1 MSCNPI
7 VSSAVLVL
15 LAGICAAQGPSGS
28 ADGKQDIREM
38 VARASSLTLDAD
50 GRAEGLR
57 VNATP
62 LFRFNDAARE
72 TSDGTLWLW
81 EAGSAPLAVL
91 CLFHKSV
98 LAQEWNYELTLLGD
112 GPVQVSGRPG
122 WTWGPAPRRQQWVT
136 IDGPVVDGRDA
147 VRLRQFKALAHE
159 FVATEPEH
167 ASSALRLLPQPV
179 HRYART
185 DGDVIDGTL
194 FLFVWETNPEVV
206 MQLEAL
212 GGSAPGW
219 RASFGRVAAS
229 RLVVSR
235 KGKPVWEA
243 EPVRQWDPRA
253 DYYSHFGPDP
263 VEVRRESGGPSGG

>member
-1 MSCNPI
+1 MTRNAI
-7 VSSAVLVL
+7 VSSAVLAM
-15 LAGICAAQGPSGS
+15 LAGLCPAQEPSG
-28 ADGKQDIREM
+28 ADDGKQDIREM
-38 VARASSLTLDAD
+38 VARATSLTLNAE
-50 GRAEGLR
+50 GRAEALR
-57 VNATP
+57 VHATP
-62 LFRFNDAARE
+62 LFRFNDAARS

-122 WTWGPAPRRQQWVT
+122 WTWEPGRQRQQWLT

-167 ASSALRLLPQPV
+167 AGSVLRLLPQPV
-179 HRYART
+179 HRYTRAG
-185 DGDVIDGTL
+185 DGFVDGTL

-212 GGSAPGW
+212 GGRSPGW

-235 KGKPVWEA
+235 RGEPVWEA
-243 EPVRQWDPRA
+243 EPVRQWDPQA
-253 DYYSHFGPDP
+253 DYYSHYGPDP
-263 VEVRRESGGPSGG
+263 VEVRVHSSDAFGV